1 MRRGRTWGAQVLML
15 ALALVGLGFGYSFA
29 REVVQAQR
37 LANQGAVS
45 RQANEAL
52 AAGNRKLARDLQYY
66 QSDAY
71 AEVRARSDLN
81 MRRADEQIVL
91 PVLTSTLTT
100 AAPGGAGGAAT
111 GSATRQSPTS
121 DPSAGNPPPAAL
133 ATGRAW
139 DRWAALF
146 GAGR

>member
-1 MRRGRTWGAQVLML
+1 MRQGRMWGAQVLML
-15 ALALVGLGFGYSFA
+15 ALVLVGLGFGYSFA

-37 LANQGAVS
+37 LANQGEVS

-71 AEVRARSDLN
+71 AEMRARTDLN
-81 MRRADEQIVL
+81 MRLPNEQIVL
-91 PVLTSTLTT
+91 PVLTDTLLPAAPSGPGGTQSG
-100 AAPGGAGGAAT
+100 AAPGTGTGQSAA
-111 GSATRQSPTS
+111 P
-121 DPSAGNPPPAAL
+121 DPAAR
-133 ATGRAW
+133 AGGRAW

-146 GAGR
+146 GTGR

>member
-15 ALALVGLGFGYSFA
+15 ALVLVGLGFGYSFA

-37 LANQGAVS
+37 LANQGEVS

-71 AEVRARSDLN
+71 AEMRARTDLN
-81 MRRADEQIVL
+81 MRLPNEQIVL
-91 PVLTSTLTT
+91 PVLTSTLPTT
-100 AAPGGAGGAAT
+100 VAGANGAASGTPAAQSSAPVLSAPGD
-111 GSATRQSPTS
+111 TS
-121 DPSAGNPPPAAL
+121 L
-133 ATGRAW
+133 ARTTGRAW

-146 GAGR
+146 GASR

>member
-1 MRRGRTWGAQVLML
+1 ML

-100 AAPGGAGGAAT
+100 AAPTGLGGAQPSAAP
-111 GSATRQSPTS
+111 GQSPAAVQAAAGAP
-121 DPSAGNPPPAAL
+121 PSL

>member
-15 ALALVGLGFGYSFA
+15 ALVLVGLGFGYSFA

-37 LANQGAVS
+37 LANQGEVS
-45 RQANEAL
+45 RQANDAL

-71 AEVRARSDLN
+71 AELRARTDLN
-81 MRRADEQIVL
+81 MRLPNEQIVL
-91 PVLTSTLTT
+91 PVLTDTLPPAAPSGVGGTQSG
-100 AAPGGAGGAAT
+100 AAPGTGIGQSAAPDPART
-111 GSATRQSPTS
+111 G
-121 DPSAGNPPPAAL
+121 
-133 ATGRAW
+133 GRAW

-146 GAGR
+146 GTGR

>member
-1 MRRGRTWGAQVLML
+1 MRQGRTWGAQVLML
-15 ALALVGLGFGYSFA
+15 ALVLVGLGFGYSFA

-45 RQANEAL
+45 LQANEAL

-71 AEVRARSDLN
+71 AEMRARTDLN
-81 MRRADEQIVL
+81 MRRPDEQIVL
-91 PVLTSTLTT
+91 PVLTGTLTT
-100 AAPGGAGGAAT
+100 AANGPGGAAT
-111 GSATRQSPTS
+111 GPAGDQSPTS
-121 DPSAGNPPPAAL
+121 DLATSNPPPATL
-133 ATGRAW
+133 TTGRAW

-146 GAGR
+146 GANR